1 MTEKILGGTLSLGEL
16 DWLSASASLGIM
28 KRLGEEGEGRGEMA
42 MLLTLMASPDPWF
55 YSQSGGKKE
64 VTFFLLPTALG
75 EPSG

>member
-42 MLLTLMASPDPWF
+42 MLLTLMA
-55 YSQSGGKKE
+55 
-64 VTFFLLPTALG
+64 
-75 EPSG
+75 